1 MNTRITLAAR
11 ARLATVGACLGTLL
25 WLPAGARADAEN
37 SLEQARI
44 RDLLVAALP
53 AHSHHPQ
60 IDLAAST
67 TACADPRPFLV
78 HPEQRSYGRVLVGV
92 RCGQALHYVQAKVS
106 VMGTYVVSQQNLA
119 ANQVVEA
126 SMLVLRAGPLERLPA
141 NTALTT
147 REVVGLRATHAL
159 KAGAPLL
166 ASALRKTW
174 LVEQNHPVAMQ
185 FRGAG
190 FVLSRQGK
198 ALDNGYL
205 GDEVRVA
212 AERGKVLR
220 AIVTGPDQ
228 LMVRD

>member
-1 MNTRITLAAR
+1 MNPRTTLATR

-25 WLPAGARADAEN
+25 WLPTSATAMAED
-37 SLEQARI
+37 SLEQGRI
-44 RDLLVAALP
+44 RELLIAALP

-60 IDLAAST
+60 VELPAST
-67 TACADPRPFLV
+67 TACDDPRPFLA

-92 RCGQALHYVQAKVS
+92 RCGQALHYVQARVS
-106 VMGTYVVSQQNLA
+106 VMGTYVVSLQNIA

-126 SMLVLRAGPLERLPA
+126 SMLAMRAGALERLPA
-141 NTALTT
+141 NAVLDA

-159 KAGAPLL
+159 RAGAPLI

-174 LVEQNHPVAMQ
+174 LVEQNHQVAMQ

-205 GDEVRVA
+205 GDEVRVVP
-212 AERGKVLR
+212 ERGRVLR
-220 AIVTGPDQ
+220 ATVTGPDQ